1 MKKFGLGLLLGL
13 LVGAGL
19 IGYAGRTHEPSG
31 VLVDLFNEDSITLD
45 LEGNFDIVLNHF
57 PADRKPS
64 GTYKAR
70 RIPLIIR
77 LKVIKPREWNYKEN
91 GKTEKTSEENA
102 EKSSPEGSAEIT
114 PERQ

>member
-1 MKKFGLGLLLGL
+1 MKKFTLGLLLGL

-19 IGYAGRTHEPSG
+19 IGYAGRKNEPSG
-31 VLVDLFNEDSITLD
+31 ALVDMFNEDSITLD

-70 RIPLIIR
+70 RIPLIFR
-77 LKVIKPREWNYKEN
+77 LKIIKPREWDYLEN
-91 GKTEKTSEENA
+91 GKTKESEKEKRASEI
-102 EKSSPEGSAEIT
+102 SAET
-114 PERQ
+114 ATERQ

>member
-19 IGYAGRTHEPSG
+19 IGYAGRKYEPSG
-31 VLVDLFNEDSITLD
+31 VLVDLFNQDSITMD

-57 PADRKPS
+57 PSDRKPS
-64 GTYKAR
+64 GAYKAR

-77 LKVIKPREWNYKEN
+77 LKVIKPREWNFTKNGETKES
-91 GKTEKTSEENA
+91 KKA
-102 EKSSPEGSAEIT
+102 EKEQETGPETSPEG
-114 PERQ
+114 Q